1 MTRLLATVLAFSI
14 ALLPARANAQDTA
27 PPAAPPTAAPSA
39 AFQLPDVGDFLPL
52 HRGTAAP
59 RDGLLVDQAE
69 MLSIVQG
76 YDRLQHLLDATVTRD
91 GESCDVRVAIEHA
104 HTVASEE
111 RVSLRDALWTDRQA
125 ELVAQI
131 QAVQVQL
138 VQAQHAAERQWW
150 ELPVLWFFVGVAVAA
165 AVVVAV
171 IVR

>member
-14 ALLPARANAQDTA
+14 ALLPARANAQDT
-27 PPAAPPTAAPSA
+27 APPTAAPSA

-104 HTVASEE
+104 HTLASEE
-111 RVSLRDALWTDRQA
+111 RVSLRDSLWTERQA

-138 VQAQHAAERQWW
+138 VQAQRSAERQWF
-150 ELPVLWFFVGVAVAA
+150 ESPALWGVVGALIATAVFL
-165 AVVVAV
+165 AVT
-171 IVR
+171 VR